1 MLAWSYDVLKSAG
14 CDPVVVVVP
23 DAASDSAR
31 TALGN
36 DALLIVGGSTRTE
49 SVRIGLSLVESE
61 WVVVHDGV
69 RPLVTVDLINSVVD
83 ALLDADGAIAAVP
96 IDETIKQAKDRDVLA
111 TVDRKDLWA
120 AQTPQAFRTA
130 VLRSAHDRAGRDGVA
145 VTDDAQLVEQYGGR
159 VVLVAGDR
167 TNLKVTWPA
176 DFDVA
181 EALLKTRSD
190 RGATL

>member
-1 MLAWSYDVLKSAG
+1 MLAWPYDVLKSAG

-23 DAASDSAR
+23 KGASDSAR

-36 DALLIVGGSTRTE
+36 DALLVDGGPTRAE
-49 SVRIGLSLVESE
+49 SVRNGLSLIDSE
-61 WVVVHDGV
+61 WVVIHDGV
-69 RPLVTVDLINSVVD
+69 RPLVTVDLITSVVD
-83 ALLDADGAIAAVP
+83 VLVDADGAIAAVP
-96 IDETIKQAKDRDVLA
+96 IDETLKQASGTDVLA
-111 TVDRKDLWA
+111 TVDRKDLWV

-130 VLRSAHDRAGRDGVA
+130 VLRSAHDRAGRDGAA
-145 VTDDAQLVEQYGGR
+145 VTDDAQLVERYGGR

-181 EALLKTRSD
+181 AALLKTRSD
-190 RGATL
+190 RGAVS